1 MDNGDWS
8 LLRNSAS
15 DSHCDSQVRKAAQ
28 ACEFD
33 FAKSFRQCL
42 LPNLGILA
50 HTKRI
55 RRKLASFEFK
65 CKMHEMLTYCAH
77 QAQCEEPEGTLH
89 MKEDA

>member
-1 MDNGDWS
+1 MAIGLS
-8 LLRNSAS
+8 CATAHRIRIVTLRSET
-15 DSHCDSQVRKAAQ
+15 AAQ

-77 QAQCEEPEGTLH
+77 QAQCKEPEGTLH